1 MVKKNNN
8 LAEYLFHEGTNFH
21 AFDYMGAH
29 RVGSSFVF
37 RTWAPNADVVYLCG
51 DFNNWDK
58 SLPMKR
64 TTKGGIWEVTL
75 PSSVSFG
82 ENSKYKF
89 ITERDGSSYYK
100 ADPYAFFSETQSHTA
115 SIYYDLEGYKW
126 HDGAYLKKR
135 AALSEYLS
143 RDEVPPKPMNIY
155 EVHLGSWKRHAD
167 GSYYTYRELAD
178 ELSDYAKNMGY
189 THIEVLPVAEHP
201 YDGSWGYQAC
211 GYYAPTSRFGTPHD
225 FMYFVDTFHK
235 KGLGVI
241 LDWVPAHFP
250 KDAHGLYEF
259 DGGPCYEY
267 QGEDRR
273 EHRSWGTRIFDVG
286 RNEVQSFLISNAVF
300 WLEKYH
306 IDGLR
311 VDAVASMLYLDYD
324 RKPGEWFPNEDGTN
338 INRQSVAFFKTLNAT
353 VKEYFPD
360 ALMIAEES
368 TAYPEITYKSGLG
381 FSFKWNMGWMNDTL
395 SYVETDSYFRSGCH
409 HKMTFSIVYA
419 FGESYILPIS
429 HDEVVHGKKS
439 LIDKMFGPYENKF
452 PQLRTYLAFMMAH
465 PGKKLLFMGCEF
477 AQFREWDFE
486 NSLEWFMLD
495 YPKHKETQDY
505 VRALN
510 HFYLSHPALW
520 ERDRDYGGFRWLDAD
535 RCGDNTY
542 IFERYDLKGNR
553 VVCVFNFSPNEYRSY
568 GIPAE
573 KGAYTEIFNT
583 DKPCYGGSGCDNPTR
598 LTAKKAENGGFFLK
612 INVPAFG
619 ACFFR
624 YTKPR
629 TSNKKQEGIKG
640 HD

>member
-1 MVKKNNN
+1 MDETAV
-8 LAEYLFHEGTNFH
+8 YLFNHGEN
-21 AFDYMGAH
+21 AYAYRALGAH
-29 RVGSSFVF
+29 ERNTGGIRYWEFSVF
-37 RTWAPNADVVYLCG
+37 APNAVRISVVG
-51 DFNNWDK
+51 DFNNWK
-58 SLPMKR
+58 QGANPMEK
-64 TTKGGIWEVTL
+64 
-75 PSSVSFG
+75 FG
-82 ENSKYKF
+82 ETGCWSCRIAEAGKGDRYKF
-89 ITERDGSSYYK
+89 AITGRDGQTVLKS
-100 ADPYAFFSETQSHTA
+100 DPFAFRSELRPGTA
-115 SIYYDLEGYKW
+115 SVLHGIPRNVW
-126 HDGAYLKKR
+126 TDGEYLKLR
-135 AALSEYLS
+135 AQRNLFTE
-143 RDEVPPKPMNIY
+143 PINIY
-155 EVHLGSWKRHAD
+155 EVHAGSWKQ
-167 GSYYTYRELAD
+167 GMNYSELGRELV
-178 ELSDYAKNMGY
+178 DYCVRMGY
-189 THIEVLPVAEHP
+189 THIELLPLAEHP
-201 YDGSWGYQAC
+201 LDDSWGYQVT
-211 GYYAPTSRFGTPHD
+211 GYYAVTARYGAPEQLAEL
-225 FMYFVDTFHK
+225 VDYAHK
-235 KGLGVI
+235 CGIGVI
-241 LDWVPAHFP
+241 MDWVPAHFP
-250 KDAHGLYEF
+250 RDAYALARF
-259 DGGPCYEY
+259 DGTPLFEHPDSRL
-267 QGEDRR
+267 GEHK
-273 EHRSWGTRIFDVG
+273 EWGTYVFNWSKAEIH
-286 RNEVQSFLISNAVF
+286 SFLISNAVF
-300 WLEKYH
+300 WFDEFH
-306 IDGLR
+306 MDGLR
-311 VDAVASMLYLDYD
+311 VDAVSSMLYLDYN
-324 RKPGEWFPNEDGTN
+324 RKDGEWVANKYGGNENLDAVDFLQKLNIAVFERFPN
-338 INRQSVAFFKTLNAT
+338 
-353 VKEYFPD
+353 

-368 TAYPEITYKSGLG
+368 TAWAGVTKPVYEGGLG
-381 FSFKWNMGWMNDTL
+381 FNFKWNMGWMNDTL